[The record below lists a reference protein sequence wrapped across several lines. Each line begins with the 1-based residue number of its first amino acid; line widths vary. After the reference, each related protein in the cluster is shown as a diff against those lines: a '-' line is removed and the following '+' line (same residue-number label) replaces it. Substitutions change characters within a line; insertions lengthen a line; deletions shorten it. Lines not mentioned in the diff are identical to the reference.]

1 MNPKYFYLLALFIVL
16 NSCVSSQ
23 IYDDLKNQ
31 YDALKAE
38 NRELLSQLDNTNVD
52 DSAAVALLKS
62 QLEELKAQNS
72 RLAMDLEGA
81 QNSYNRMKASYDALD
96 SNSSELLSQNL
107 TQNRALLTK
116 LEAKE
121 KALAA
126 ESERLDRL
134 RQELSQKSDRINQLE
149 SIIAAKEAQ
158 MRSLKNA
165 IQAALTSFEGN
176 GLTIEQRDGKVYV
189 SMENKLLFESGSWA
203 VNARGRSAVQALARV
218 LANNSDIAVLI
229 EGHTDNVPYSGSGNL
244 NSNWDLSAK
253 RATAIVAIMIETSR
267 INEANITAA
276 GRGQFAPIA
285 TNDTQEGRAANR
297 RIEVILTPKL
307 DQISQL
313 LDQIED

>member
-1 MNPKYFYLLALFIVL
+1 MNPKFLYLLALSFVL

-23 IYDDLKNQ
+23 IYDDLKNK
-31 YDALKAE
+31 YDALQVE
-38 NRELLSQLDNTNVD
+38 NRDLLSQLDNNESN

-62 QLEELKAQNS
+62 QLQELKAQNS

-81 QNSYNRMKASYDALD
+81 QNSYNRMKASYDALEN
-96 SNSSELLSQNL
+96 NSSELLSQNL
-107 TQNRALLTK
+107 TQNRALLTE

-126 ESERLDRL
+126 ESERLNRL
-134 RQELSQKSDRINQLE
+134 QQELAQKSDRIDQLE
-149 SIIAAKEAQ
+149 AVIAAKEAQ
-158 MRSLKNA
+158 MRSLKDA

-203 VNARGRSAVQALARV
+203 VNARGRSAVEALSKV
-218 LANNSDIAVLI
+218 LANNPEIAVLI

-244 NSNWDLSAK
+244 TSNWDLSAK
-253 RATAIVAIMIETSR
+253 RATAIVGIMIQSSSMS
-267 INEANITAA
+267 EANITAA
-276 GRGQFAPIA
+276 ARGEFAPVA
-285 TNDTQEGRAANR
+285 TNDTSEGREANR

-307 DQISQL
+307 DQITQL
-313 LDQIED
+313 LEQIDE